1 MYAVSREAL
10 TAMRQTVRSC
20 HLQLKCDVEL
30 SDLVNMFGPVLRG
43 SANYYG
49 RFYAKAMNPLSRQVN
64 DYRVRWMQRKYKLL
78 ASGVIRAARALG
90 RLAERESRLFLH
102 WERGYVPAAR

>member
-43 SANYYG
+43 SANYYA
-49 RFYAKAMNPLSRQVN
+49 RFYAKGNEPITATSERLS
-64 DYRVRWMQRKYKLL
+64 
-78 ASGVIRAARALG
+78 GALD
-90 RLAERESRLFLH
+90 ATEI
-102 WERGYVPAAR
+102 